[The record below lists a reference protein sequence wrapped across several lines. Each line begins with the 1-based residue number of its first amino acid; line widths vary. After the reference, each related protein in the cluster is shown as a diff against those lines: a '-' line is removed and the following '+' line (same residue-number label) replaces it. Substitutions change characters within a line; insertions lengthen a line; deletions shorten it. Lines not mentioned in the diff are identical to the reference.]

1 MLVFGERNEA
11 VLDLDEDEIE
21 PVRRTMDEQRAEDQR
36 ERVEP
41 SRSVCG
47 WCSISPDC
55 DIVTIIPPK
64 EAARLV

>member
-41 SRSVCG
+41 SQSVCG
-47 WCSISPDC
+47 
-55 DIVTIIPPK
+55 
-64 EAARLV
+64 